1 MVARPVRRALGR
13 VTGCR
18 RLRRRSRSRD
28 PTSCCGRPETSRSAA
43 TSTTSTPMSE
53 RMLPWL
59 RERPVTLIR
68 APDGVGGKRY
78 FQKAVSSYAP
88 EWIRTVRIP
97 APSAGRDVDFVV
109 CDDRATLLW
118 LGNQATLEFHP
129 APVRADQT
137 RPARSARRGHRPAG
151 GVVRGSRRGRLA
163 GARRARRR
171 WAWRPVSR
179 RPVGKGCTSS
189 RRSNAATTRTSSAGR
204 PRDSPSIVAAR
215 RPDLVTDEFR
225 KAKRQGRVML
235 DPSRNG
241 TGATIVAPYSPRARE
256 EATVSFPVM
265 PDELA
270 SVSPGDFTIAT
281 VPALLDRPGPSV
293 GPRWPTSGTGSRRR
307 SSATEPTTY
316 PGALQHDHRDRAMA
330 LRLLLVLAEL
340 RVRGHLPRVELV
352 ALGPFAQD
360 RRLHG
365 DRLGADLDG
374 RVRGSLRGCGA
385 SAGGPCV
392 RPSRRRR
399 SSDRRRP
406 GTSSGSRA
414 PHRCA
419 VRSNGATGAEPP
431 RTSRRPVLRSPGTP
445 R

>member
-1 MVARPVRRALGR
+1 MPSPPEEIEVSRPDKL
-13 VTGCR
+13 
-18 RLRRRSRSRD
+18 LWPSRD
-28 PTSCCGRPETSRSAA
+28 ITKRRYVDYLDA
-43 TSTTSTPMSE
+43 MSE

-129 APVRADQT
+129 APVRADRLD
-137 RPARSARRGHRPAG
+137 RPDLLVVDIDPPEGSFEAAVEVAVLVLDVLDDL
-151 GVVRGSRRGRLA
+151 GVATGVKTTG
-163 GARRARRR
+163 
-171 WAWRPVSR
+171 
-179 RPVGKGCTSS
+179 GKGLHVVAPIE
-189 RRSNAATTRTSSAGR
+189 RRYAADELRGAAARLT
-204 PRDSPSIVAAR
+204 SIVAAS

-270 SVSPGDFTIAT
+270 SASPGDFTIAT
-281 VPALLDRPGPSV
+281 VPAFLDRPGPK
-293 GPRWPTSGTGSRRR
+293 RW
-307 SSATEPTTY
+307 SALADERNRLPTT
-316 PGALQHDHRDRAMA
+316 LLRD
-330 LRLLLVLAEL
+330 
-340 RVRGHLPRVELV
+340 
-352 ALGPFAQD
+352 
-360 RRLHG
+360 
-365 DRLGADLDG
+365 
-374 RVRGSLRGCGA
+374 
-385 SAGGPCV
+385 
-392 RPSRRRR
+392 
-399 SSDRRRP
+399 
-406 GTSSGSRA
+406 
-414 PHRCA
+414 
-419 VRSNGATGAEPP
+419 
-431 RTSRRPVLRSPGTP
+431 
-445 R
+445 